1 MTAEETN
8 LLTLKPYYKIRST
21 ATGRLYMDKD
31 LRCYLFESEREALQ
45 FCKQFDF
52 LEIEPAELL
61 RQANFVAMCYG
72 MGIEYIRI
80 KTVKNSQ
87 FTNIKIEKE
96 DARRQYYNRN
106 AVKNI
111 LRLKQTKKR
120 KYLKELKDSVFL
132 VPIVIPERKEKE
144 YPTIQYCFATTPN
157 NETYFLL
164 FTTIHEFSVWNEIQ
178 GKKFVPCKITLTE
191 FGRIYKDKSVIINP
205 GTDSLVLTNDQ
216 LLFIINEDK

>member
-120 KYLKELKDSVFL
+120 K
-132 VPIVIPERKEKE
+132 
-144 YPTIQYCFATTPN
+144 
-157 NETYFLL
+157 
-164 FTTIHEFSVWNEIQ
+164 
-178 GKKFVPCKITLTE
+178 
-191 FGRIYKDKSVIINP
+191 
-205 GTDSLVLTNDQ
+205 
-216 LLFIINEDK
+216 